1 MAKCPPRAE
10 PDKSQI
16 GSRVVKRRVQNRRS
30 HDLPRAHR
38 SFELRPCYGKCM
50 AKHKFR
56 IGDLVELKQSIA
68 VNAPRGPYEVVRLLP
83 ESAVCR
89 SIESGAV
96 STIMNESPT
105 KHS

>member
-1 MAKCPPRAE
+1 
-10 PDKSQI
+10 
-16 GSRVVKRRVQNRRS
+16 
-30 HDLPRAHR
+30 
-38 SFELRPCYGKCM
+38 M

-83 ESAVCR
+83 ESGGVPIYRIR
-89 SIESGAV
+89 SSFV

>member
-30 HDLPRAHR
+30 RDLPRAHR

-83 ESAVCR
+83 ESGGVPIYRIR
-89 SIESGAV
+89 SSFDNHERVADE
-96 STIMNESPT
+96 T
-105 KHS
+105 